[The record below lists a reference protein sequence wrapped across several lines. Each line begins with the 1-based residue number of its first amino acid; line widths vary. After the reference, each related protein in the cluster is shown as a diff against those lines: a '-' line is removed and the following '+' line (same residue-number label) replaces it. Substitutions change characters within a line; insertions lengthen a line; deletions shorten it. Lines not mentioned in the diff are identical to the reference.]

1 LKSVQRF
8 LVFGS
13 DGYVKESDDPTWA

>member
-1 LKSVQRF
+1 LKSFQRF

-13 DGYVKESDDPTWA
+13 DGSVKESDDPTWV